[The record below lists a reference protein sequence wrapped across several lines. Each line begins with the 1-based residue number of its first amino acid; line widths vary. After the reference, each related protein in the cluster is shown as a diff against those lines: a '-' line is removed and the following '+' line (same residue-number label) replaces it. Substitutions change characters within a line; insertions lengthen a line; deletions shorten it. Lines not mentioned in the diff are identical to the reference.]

1 VVVDNQFVVFVY
13 MVEGYYFLNMLHSI
27 KRYYDIDSGDDVNN
41 ETVVFVGYMT
51 DSSDPYGVLLAEKLP
66 WD

>member
-1 VVVDNQFVVFVY
+1 

-41 ETVVFVGYMT
+41 EKVVFVGDMT
-51 DSSDPYGVLLAEKLP
+51 DSRDPYVVLLAEKLP